1 MKKIDIL
8 AISFGNFRRRK
19 TRSILTVLGVVIGT
33 ASIVT
38 MMSLGI
44 AMNVSFNDQLKEI
57 GDLTTITVNAGYDE
71 QTGQQKGGLTDETVA
86 ELETID
92 KVTLVSPQLRL
103 SGKMLQGRYQNYA
116 DIIGINAEYME
127 KLGMK
132 AEQGTLLN
140 PSEHISSGKNIYCLF
155 GAEVPYQFSK
165 PSRGGGGGMF
175 ISGGIMIG
183 GDGSEEVREPPPVD
197 VMDQSKKIRFTF
209 DWSYGES
216 NPGMDAQPAKKA
228 TLYNIKATGIL
239 KKSNGQSDYSVYVDM
254 STAKKLKKEMTKF
267 NSSDSGISSGGK
279 RSQDTYD
286 TIKVMSNS
294 LEDTLKITEQINQM
308 GYQAYSNAE
317 WITQSQQQS
326 QMLQMILAGIGAVS
340 LLVAAIGITNTMIMS
355 IYERTR
361 EIGIMKVIGCY
372 LKDIRTMFLTEA
384 GFIGLFG
391 GIIGI
396 LLSYGI
402 SLLLNFFSGKGVESG
417 MMAAGAKLSVI
428 PWWLALAAIA
438 FAILIGLISGF
449 LPARR
454 AMRLSALEA
463 MKN

>member
-44 AMNVSFNDQLKEI
+44 AMNVSFSDQLKEI

-71 QTGQQKGGLTDETVA
+71 QTGQQKSGLTDKTVA
-86 ELETID
+86 ELEALD

-116 DIIGINAEYME
+116 DIVGINSEYME

-140 PSEHISSGKNIYCLF
+140 PAEHISSGKNIFCLF

-165 PSRGGGGGMF
+165 PSHGGGGGA
-175 ISGGIMIG
+175 IMIG
-183 GDGSEEVREPPPVD
+183 GEQEEREPPPVD

-209 DWSYGES
+209 DWSYGDS

-228 TLYNIKATGIL
+228 TLYNVKATGVL
-239 KKSNGQSDYSVYVDM
+239 KKSNGQSDYTVYVDM
-254 STAKKLKKEMTKF
+254 DTAKRLKKEMTKF
-267 NSSDSGISSGGK
+267 NSSDSGISSSGK

-286 TIKVMSNS
+286 TIKVMANS
-294 LEDTLKITEQINQM
+294 LEDTLKLTEQINQM

-326 QMLQMILAGIGAVS
+326 QMLQMVLAGIGGVS

-391 GIIGI
+391 GIVGI

-402 SLLLNFFSGKGVESG
+402 SFLLNFFAGKGAESG

-438 FAILIGLISGF
+438 FAILIGLVSGF